1 MSDGPEFGAVD
12 IGGPRLTPPSGTSGP
27 AEALVNERIK
37 KERAGRIFAWVFLGA
52 VGLAAVTCLCFS
64 IYITCHFLSLLEKNS
79 TRALEREQVASLSA
93 TIKPSGKL
101 EAGLAAKP
109 EVPSSTTP
117 AKEESV
123 EVMGI
128 RTFAPLI
135 PASFS
140 TALALIFFITMARF
154 VTNYNN
160 TTAKEDE
167 NGQQDYGAIATLVE
181 EIGKVIR
188 TLRGKD

>member
-1 MSDGPEFGAVD
+1 MSDGQEFGAVD
-12 IGGPRLTPPSGTSGP
+12 IGGPRHTPPSGTSGP
-27 AEALVNERIK
+27 AEGLINERIK
-37 KERAGRIFAWVFLGA
+37 KERSGRIFAWAFLGTTGA
-52 VGLAAVTCLCFS
+52 AAVTCLCFS
-64 IYITCHFLSLLEKNS
+64 IYIACHFLSVLEKDS
-79 TRALEREQVASLSA
+79 KRALEREETAYLSA

-109 EVPSSTTP
+109 EAPPGKTQ

-167 NGQQDYGAIATLVE
+167 KSQQDYGAIATLVE